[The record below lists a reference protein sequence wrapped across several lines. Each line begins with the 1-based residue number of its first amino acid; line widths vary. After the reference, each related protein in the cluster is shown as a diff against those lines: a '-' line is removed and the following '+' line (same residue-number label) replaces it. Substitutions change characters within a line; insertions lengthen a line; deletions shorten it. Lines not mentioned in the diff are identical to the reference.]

1 VVDAVPWPHGNPLA
15 DLARYGALARDGI
28 SCTACH
34 RMLVGVGDGPA
45 LAAPENRCVKARQ
58 DFLNPGEEGFART
71 FTGSFLVGPPDELY
85 GPFEEPKTK
94 PMDHALGNLPVFR
107 KSIQSA
113 ELCGSCHTVHLPVMV
128 GERVID
134 HTYEQTTYPEW
145 AFSAYR
151 LGETPQGPL
160 PGGAGALAESCQ
172 GCHMPSAA
180 ADGTPYRSKI
190 ASIQEFSS
198 FPQAEHGLGPDDIDL
213 AVRESFARHTLVGL
227 NVFFLEMAQQFP
239 DVLGIRTQDPM
250 LTSLGVDPLVL
261 TEQAML
267 DQASD
272 ATAKVTVSE
281 VARRGG
287 TLRARVT
294 VDSDVGHKF
303 PSGVGFRRAF
313 LELAVLD
320 ENGVVLW
327 ASGRTDGAGVLV
339 DEEGAP
345 LPGERWWKE
354 DCSGL
359 LHPDRLVYQ
368 PHYEVIRRQDQA
380 QVYGELVTAP
390 PPGAGPGSCGL
401 ESTQTPPFT
410 TSFLSICGH
419 VKDNRILPG
428 GFLPLRQRIAIA
440 KALGAHEDLAR
451 ESGAH
456 GVGADPD
463 YVTGGGDSLVYEI
476 DLGEV
481 KGTPASLRAT
491 LFYQAMPPYF
501 LEDRFCTSK
510 SADTQRLYFLAGHLN
525 LDGTEAEDWK
535 LEVVGSGLVPLPPG
549 G

>member
-58 DFLNPGEEGFART
+58 DFLNPGEEGFAGT

-303 PSGVGFRRAF
+303 PSGVGLRRAF

-401 ESTQTPPFT
+401 ESTPTPPFT

>member
-1 VVDAVPWPHGNPLA
+1 
-15 DLARYGALARDGI
+15 
-28 SCTACH
+28 
-34 RMLVGVGDGPA
+34 
-45 LAAPENRCVKARQ
+45 
-58 DFLNPGEEGFART
+58 
-71 FTGSFLVGPPDELY
+71 
-85 GPFEEPKTK
+85 
-94 PMDHALGNLPVFR
+94 
-107 KSIQSA
+107 
-113 ELCGSCHTVHLPVMV
+113 
-128 GERVID
+128 
-134 HTYEQTTYPEW
+134 
-145 AFSAYR
+145 
-151 LGETPQGPL
+151 
-160 PGGAGALAESCQ
+160 
-172 GCHMPSAA
+172 
-180 ADGTPYRSKI
+180 
-190 ASIQEFSS
+190 
-198 FPQAEHGLGPDDIDL
+198 
-213 AVRESFARHTLVGL
+213 
-227 NVFFLEMAQQFP
+227 
-239 DVLGIRTQDPM
+239 
-250 LTSLGVDPLVL
+250 
-261 TEQAML
+261 
-267 DQASD
+267 
-272 ATAKVTVSE
+272 VSE

-401 ESTQTPPFT
+401 ESTPTPPFT